1 MIQPNVTAEQL
12 VEYLNVFHHAYQE
25 AVRSFLPK
33 PLHDSLLRQ
42 ALSKHHIRGFVST
55 QFGAGYE
62 YTGEGPAGISAEV
75 ASRRVEY
82 TFLSDAP
89 ASVRRLQSMLAVE
102 GHDVGVMYL
111 TLEGGFP
118 FRFAAPDASIRF
130 VDVGFRVPPWDR
142 IVRLAEIFADRTA
155 TFWSSANAAMRGV
168 QAARADAYIAT
179 LDLEAS
185 NRIGVS
191 LSQYI
196 KDFKAKTVL
205 VLGDYHDDGAE
216 RLEAMR
222 AALSRFGYQPL
233 LVKDV
238 PEQPHHD
245 LQQKL
250 VAIASVVR
258 FIVIDD
264 SSVSGHLVEFPLVQS
279 NRWVTL
285 VLRLSGSTGS
295 FMTHG
300 ASVASSVLRE
310 STYTKMSLDSELLAG
325 IQWAEQKLKDLERDL
340 GGTYPWRSDAP
351 EQQ

>member
-1 MIQPNVTAEQL
+1 MTQPNVTADQL
-12 VEYLNVFHHAYQE
+12 VEYLNVFHHAFQE

-42 ALSKHHIRGFVST
+42 ALSQHHIRGFVST

-62 YTGEGPAGISAEV
+62 YTGEGPPGISV
-75 ASRRVEY
+75 KVGSRRVEY
-82 TFLSDAP
+82 IFLDDAA
-89 ASVRRLQSMLAVE
+89 ASIRRLPSMLAVD
-102 GHDVGVMYL
+102 GHDVGIMYL

-118 FRFAAPDASIRF
+118 FRLATPDASIRF

-155 TFWSSANAAMRGV
+155 AFWSPANAAMRGV
-168 QAARADAYIAT
+168 QAARADADVAT
-179 LDLEAS
+179 LDVETS

-196 KDFKAKTVL
+196 KEFKAKTVL
-205 VLGDYHDDGAE
+205 VLGDYHDEGAE
-216 RLEAMR
+216 RLETIR
-222 AALSRFGYQPL
+222 AALMRFGYQPV
-233 LVKDV
+233 LVKEV

-245 LQQKL
+245 LQQKV
-250 VAIASVVR
+250 VAIASVAR

-264 SSVSGHLVEFPLVQS
+264 SSLSGHLVEFPLVQS

-300 ASVASSVLRE
+300 ASLTSAVIRE
-310 STYTKMSLDSELLAG
+310 SAYDTMTLDSELLRG
-325 IQWAEQKLKDLERDL
+325 IQWAEQKLKELERDL
-340 GGTYPWRSDAP
+340 GGTYPWRPDVT
-351 EQQ
+351 

>member
-89 ASVRRLQSMLAVE
+89 ASVRS
-102 GHDVGVMYL
+102 
-111 TLEGGFP
+111 
-118 FRFAAPDASIRF
+118 RF

-264 SSVSGHLVEFPLVQS
+264 SSFSGHLVEFPLVQS

>member
-1 MIQPNVTAEQL
+1 VTQPHVTADQL
-12 VEYLNVFHHAYQE
+12 VEYLNVFHHAYRE
-25 AVRSFLPK
+25 SVRSFLPK

-42 ALSKHHIRGFVST
+42 ALSEHHIYGFVST

-62 YTGEGPAGISAEV
+62 YTGEGQPAISVKV

-82 TFLSDAP
+82 IFLDDAP
-89 ASVRRLQSMLAVE
+89 ASVRKLPSMLAVG
-102 GHDVGVMYL
+102 GHDTGIMYL

-118 FRFAAPDASIRF
+118 FRLTAPDASIRF
-130 VDVGFRVPPWDR
+130 VEVGFRVPPWDR
-142 IVRLAEIFADRTA
+142 VVRLAELFADRTA
-155 TFWSSANAAMRGV
+155 TFWSPANAAMRGV
-168 QAARADAYIAT
+168 QAARADADVAT
-179 LDLEAS
+179 LDVETS

-191 LSQYI
+191 LSQFI
-196 KDFKAKTVL
+196 KEFKAKTVL
-205 VLGDYHDDGAE
+205 VLGDYHDEGAE
-216 RLEAMR
+216 RLEAIR
-222 AALSRFGYQPL
+222 AALLRFGYQPV
-233 LVKDV
+233 LVKEV

-250 VAIASVVR
+250 VAIASVAR

-300 ASVASSVLRE
+300 ASVASSVIRE
-310 STYTKMSLDSELLAG
+310 STYNKMTLDSELLDG
-325 IQWAEQKLKDLERDL
+325 IQWAEQKLKELERDL
-340 GGTYPWRSDAP
+340 GGAYPWRSDVP
-351 EQQ
+351 EQ